1 MLLFLFL
8 NYWLI
13 LFNSYSYTEVSNP
26 ETAEIVIPTEIP
38 TKEAKAKIETYPVT
52 VETKIRKCSI

>member
-1 MLLFLFL
+1 MLLF
-8 NYWLI
+8 

-26 ETAEIVIPTEIP
+26 ETSEIVIPTEIP

-52 VETKIRKCSI
+52 VETKIRKCSV